1 MGYDSPGETSSP
13 RNAEESLQIASYGE
27 ENHSLG
33 NSCRLLET
41 SKLCISKEDP
51 VRQDEN
57 YRLRPVVRLVV
68 GDSETSRP
76 LQTSCQNAYSSCG
89 MGNESPGEMS
99 SLSDDVA
106 SRQIAASMGQGQQSR
121 TLV

>member
-1 MGYDSPGETSSP
+1 MAT
-13 RNAEESLQIASYGE
+13 
-27 ENHSLG
+27 HSLG
-33 NSCRLLET
+33 YSCRLVEIL
-41 SKLCISKEDP
+41 KLCISEEVP

-57 YRLRPVVRLVV
+57 YPLRPVVRLVV
-68 GDSETSRP
+68 GESS

-89 MGNESPGEMS
+89 MGNHSPVS

-106 SRQIAASMGQGQQSR
+106 IRHDVVIRQIAASIGQGQQSR

>member
-1 MGYDSPGETSSP
+1 MAT
-13 RNAEESLQIASYGE
+13 
-27 ENHSLG
+27 HSLG
-33 NSCRLLET
+33 DSCRLVET
-41 SKLCISKEDP
+41 SKLCISEEVP

-57 YRLRPVVRLVV
+57 YPLRPVVRLVV
-68 GDSETSRP
+68 GDSDTSRP

-89 MGNESPGEMS
+89 MGNDSPVS

-106 SRQIAASMGQGQQSR
+106 IRQIAASIGQGQQSR